1 MKKKVILAEILFFIW
16 IIICMPIYAVNDVT
30 LNVTQKAS
38 EIKYLEKDQGNISKT
53 IVNSDTEKGEVTVEI
68 KLANNAKE
76 SEISTGTEIF
86 LVIDNSPS
94 MDFVTASGKTRKEIV
109 VNSTKSLVD
118 SIFNNTTSASIGI
131 IDFHGEN
138 GWIETAG
145 IKNATL
151 RKKPSND
158 KEEIL
163 AELQKL
169 SLDSTSSRN

>member
-1 MKKKVILAEILFFIW
+1 
-16 IIICMPIYAVNDVT
+16 MPIYAVNDVT
-30 LNVTQKAS
+30 LNVIQKAS
-38 EIKYLEKDQGNISKT
+38 EIKYLENDQGNISKT
-53 IVNSDTEKGEVTVEI
+53 IVNSDTEKGEVTVQI

-76 SEISTGTEIF
+76 AEISTGTEIF

-109 VNSTKSLVD
+109 INSTKSLVD

-138 GWIETAG
+138 GWLETAG

-151 RKKPSND
+151 RKKPSNN

-169 SLDSTSSRN
+169 NLDSTSSRN